1 MQHLNGKMMCAIDT
15 ETTGL
20 DPRYNEIWQICILP
34 LTDDLK
40 PDKRHLPF
48 YILIKPEHPNY
59 IDWNIPVFKKNR
71 AKIMEALQ
79 RGIEQEA
86 AVDLLIQWIE
96 KLKLP
101 VTKYGTP
108 KKIEPLGQNY
118 GFDKGFIEQW
128 MTIDRYQEY
137 FDYHYRDTMHAALYL
152 NDHAAFRL
160 EKVPFSKVNLN
171 WLCNKLGVKNDD
183 SHDALADCVA
193 TAECYRLMCLRRMGN
208 LF

>member
-59 IDWNIPVFKKNR
+59 IDWNVPVFKKNR

-79 RGIEQEA
+79 RGIEQET

-96 KLKLP
+96 RSTAVSCSIPRCSASMILALFFLN
-101 VTKYGTP
+101 TG
-108 KKIEPLGQNY
+108 
-118 GFDKGFIEQW
+118 
-128 MTIDRYQEY
+128 DR
-137 FDYHYRDTMHAALYL
+137 
-152 NDHAAFRL
+152 
-160 EKVPFSKVNLN
+160 KSVV
-171 WLCNKLGVKNDD
+171 
-183 SHDALADCVA
+183 
-193 TAECYRLMCLRRMGN
+193 
-208 LF
+208 